1 MKELTLEEKAKRY
14 DEALEKAR
22 DILDSTDDNYVCT
35 YLTKEDI
42 KRMYS
47 RFFPELREVDDEE
60 IRKTLISYFNTLGGD
75 YFGELKLVDILAWF
89 KKQNPN
95 ADNANKEYW
104 RGYREGKQEVLDKYA
119 ELEKQGE
126 KKLTDKV
133 KPKFKIGD
141 RICLKPE
148 YRMPNDDTPIADTIH
163 EIIAI
168 SDKHYRFE
176 DSFIFIEDQD
186 KFELV
191 EQNPVGNPEP
201 KFQNGQ
207 WITNGDYTWKIV
219 EVKPLDYIL
228 QSQDGNIV
236 DDTISH
242 VDEQFHSF
250 TIKDAK
256 DGDVLFMENASAN
269 CIFIYKSFNNGIIN
283 KYASYNNFGFE
294 GEHYLVLNDGYV
306 IPTTKEQRNTFI
318 AKMKEADYKWNAE
331 KKELKKIEQ
340 KPAEWSENDENAV
353 SVLKHII
360 KQSEKINSNIYTK
373 PVKEKLFEWLEALK
387 NKYGRKPSEEL

>member
-22 DILDSTDDNYVCT
+22 NILDSTDDNYVCT

-42 KRMYS
+42 KGMYS
-47 RFFPELREVDDEE
+47 KFFPELAESEDEK
-60 IRKTLISYFNTLGGD
+60 IRKSLISYLHGLGEFEYPNEKTYNNWLAWLEKQDRNPYSGVSFEYKGNTWGMCARDGG
-75 YFGELKLVDILAWF
+75 VDILLNGELIQHVSIE
-89 KKQNPN
+89 KQDGQKPQGKS
-95 ADNANKEYW
+95 ALEAIKEEKVDNANK
-104 RGYREGKQEVLDKYA
+104 V
-119 ELEKQGE
+119 
-126 KKLTDKV
+126 
-133 KPKFKIGD
+133 
-141 RICLKPE
+141 
-148 YRMPNDDTPIADTIH
+148 
-163 EIIAI
+163 
-168 SDKHYRFE
+168 
-176 DSFIFIEDQD
+176 
-186 KFELV
+186 
-191 EQNPVGNPEP
+191 EP

-256 DGDVLFMENASAN
+256 EGDVLFMENASAN
-269 CIFIYKSFNNGIIN
+269 SIFIYKSFNNGIIN

-306 IPTTKEQRNTFI
+306 IPTTKEQRNTFF
-318 AKMKEADYKWNAE
+318 AKMKEAGYKWNAE

-340 KPAEWSENDENAV
+340 KPAWSENDENAV

-387 NKYGRKPSEEL
+387 NKYSWKPSEEL

>member
-14 DEALEKAR
+14 DEALAKAR
-22 DILDSTDDNYVCT
+22 NILDSTDDNYVCT

-42 KRMYS
+42 KGMYS
-47 RFFPELREVDDEE
+47 RFFPELAESEDEK
-60 IRKTLISYFNTLGGD
+60 IRKSLIHYLHGLGEFEYPD
-75 YFGELKLVDILAWF
+75 KKTYNNWLVW
-89 KKQNPN
+89 
-95 ADNANKEYW
+95 
-104 RGYREGKQEVLDKYA
+104 
-119 ELEKQGE
+119 LEKQGE
-126 KKLTDKV
+126 QIDNLTPQEAIDIAVAKCFDEQKPTDKV
-133 KPKFKIGD
+133 
-141 RICLKPE
+141 
-148 YRMPNDDTPIADTIH
+148 
-163 EIIAI
+163 
-168 SDKHYRFE
+168 
-176 DSFIFIEDQD
+176 
-186 KFELV
+186 
-191 EQNPVGNPEP
+191 EP

-269 CIFIYKSFNNGIIN
+269 SIFIYKSFNNGIIN

-306 IPTTKEQRNTFI
+306 IPTTKEQRNTFF
-318 AKMKEADYKWNAE
+318 AKMKEAGYKWNAE

-387 NKYGRKPSEEL
+387 NKYCCKPSEEQRT